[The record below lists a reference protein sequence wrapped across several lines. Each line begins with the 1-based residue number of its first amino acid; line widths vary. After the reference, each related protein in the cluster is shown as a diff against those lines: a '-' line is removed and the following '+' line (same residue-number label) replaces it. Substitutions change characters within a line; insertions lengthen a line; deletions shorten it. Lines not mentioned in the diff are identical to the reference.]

1 MTKKRQQQSNFH
13 PASLNILWS
22 IAWFTYAPIHI
33 ILLVCNIF
41 SILITACMASCV
53 MASHTQGES
62 ALIAFGKYGIEE
74 LLIFLILTLCA
85 LATMH
90 VVIYTCSYS
99 CKLHNDIYTCGHTCS
114 HLCFAN
120 IHKCLSTAAAWLV
133 FFIGK

>member
-22 IAWFTYAPIHI
+22 IAWFMYTPIHI

-53 MASHTQGES
+53 MASRTQGES

-74 LLIFLILTLCA
+74 LLILLILLILTLCA
-85 LATMH
+85 PATMH
-90 VVIYTCSYS
+90 VVIYTC
-99 CKLHNDIYTCGHTCS
+99 KLHNNIYTCSHTCS
-114 HLCFAN
+114 HPCFAN
-120 IHKCLSTAAAWLV
+120 MHKCLSTAAWMV

>member
-22 IAWFTYAPIHI
+22 IAWFTYTPIHI
-33 ILLVCNIF
+33 ISLVCNIF

-74 LLIFLILTLCA
+74 FLIFTLFTP
-85 LATMH
+85 ATMH

-99 CKLHNDIYTCGHTCS
+99 CKLHNNIYTCGHTCS
-114 HLCFAN
+114 HPCFAN
-120 IHKCLSTAAAWLV
+120 MHKCLSTAAWMV